1 MATRYNFNLSK
12 KELEKKEK
20 DAEKKSSERQA
31 ANKEKSKEEMKKR
44 TTPKRVTRR
53 QAQARRQIP
62 SQVREMMIS
71 KEQDEKNKQA
81 EKKNKP
87 TRRQAVQARRAATN
101 SIPKAVRDK
110 MISPAQDAQNKKDEK
125 LRTQN
130 RRGPTKK
137 GVEQAIKTATDKA
150 KSAVSTASRI
160 GRGAKALT
168 GVGALLTPSEIGVG
182 KGESRSMAEE
192 IAKGT
197 AAANAKRLKE
207 QMAKAKKATAPKA
220 KNYNVGVSKGGVSFK
235 EAFAHFRKKGAK
247 TFTWNGKKYTTEL
260 KK

>member
-1 MATRYNFNLSK
+1 MATRGQQKKNTYNFNLSK

-20 DAEKKSSERQA
+20 DAEKKSSERKA
-31 ANKEKSKEEMKKR
+31 ENKEKSTKEAKKR
-44 TTPKRVTRR
+44 TTPNRVTRR

-71 KEQDEKNKQA
+71 KEEDDKNKKA
-81 EKKNKP
+81 EQKNKP
-87 TRRQAVQARRAATN
+87 TRREAVQKRRSQADKVAPNRRQATKARRTL
-101 SIPKAVRDK
+101 RD
-110 MISPAQDAQNKKDEK
+110 AG
-125 LRTQN
+125 LRTED
-130 RRGPTKK
+130 RRTTSTSN
-137 GVEQAIKTATDKA
+137 AKTAA
-150 KSAVSTASRI
+150 KTMSRI

-168 GVGALLTPSEIGVG
+168 GVGAALTPSQIGVG

-192 IAKGT
+192 MAKGQ

-207 QMAKAKKATAPKA
+207 QMAKAKNASAPKA
-220 KNYNVGVSKGGVSFK
+220 KNYNLGVSKGGVSFK